1 MKFSWGIILDV
12 VSVNTDFH
20 FGCAV
25 LVLVDAAR
33 VDVIKLLLF
42 GVAPPHFNI

>member
-25 LVLVDAAR
+25 LVSVDVAR
-33 VDVIKLLLF
+33 VDVLF